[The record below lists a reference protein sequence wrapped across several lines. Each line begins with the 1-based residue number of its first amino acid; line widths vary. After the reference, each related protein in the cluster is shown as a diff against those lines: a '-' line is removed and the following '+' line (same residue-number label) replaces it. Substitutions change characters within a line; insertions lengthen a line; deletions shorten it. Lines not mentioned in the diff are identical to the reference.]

1 MLFNDFLKSNA
12 KPLGEITDYN
22 IHAHNVIWIKTAPK
36 FDHDSDEDVSNF
48 IDKYVSC
55 AIPDNEC
62 SKLKDLV
69 LLLQQHKHSSYCK
82 RGGTCRFNFPHP
94 PSTKTL
100 IAYPHTDDDDIIDL
114 NTVSNALS
122 KVCKELI
129 DGNVDVSIEQ
139 LLNNAKVFVGHYEKA
154 LRTCCRGNA

>member
-1 MLFNDFLKSNA
+1 MKIF
-12 KPLGEITDYN
+12 
-22 IHAHNVIWIKTAPK
+22 VILLT
-36 FDHDSDEDVSNF
+36 
-48 IDKYVSC
+48 
-55 AIPDNEC
+55 IPDNEC

-100 IAYPHTDDDDIIDL
+100 IAYPHTDDDDFIDL

-122 KVCKELI
+122 KVRKELI

-139 LLNNAKVFVGHYEKA
+139 LLNNAKVSVGHYEKA
-154 LRTCCRGNA
+154 LTTCSRGNAIVLKLTNYNPKCYVSMASKYGYTICAECLCLVYDEK